1 MNSRQWPTN
10 YHIEKVLEPP
20 PIAQEIDIHV
30 IDLLTFQEVGTI
42 MRSHKAFTPN
52 DECFFLFLDVSDQ
65 YVARWVFI
73 LDLISSCKF

>member
-1 MNSRQWPTN
+1 
-10 YHIEKVLEPP
+10 
-20 PIAQEIDIHV
+20 
-30 IDLLTFQEVGTI
+30 

-73 LDLISSCKF
+73 LDLMSSCKF

>member
-1 MNSRQWPTN
+1 
-10 YHIEKVLEPP
+10 
-20 PIAQEIDIHV
+20 
-30 IDLLTFQEVGTI
+30 

-73 LDLISSCKF
+73 LDLRSSCKF